1 MGQLRTHKT
10 WTKRKKRDFGRQ
22 TKHTSK
28 ILSWNIYIIFCNLR
42 CDLFLIYTSDLFV
55 KWRELKQDNNDDGYL
70 GKQEDP
76 S

>member
-1 MGQLRTHKT
+1 MGQLRTQKHGQ
-10 WTKRKKRDFGRQ
+10 REREKRDFGHQ

-55 KWRELKQDNNDDGYL
+55 KWRELKQDNNDGYL